1 MSCLLITS
9 TLNWHTLELYLLNFR
24 VIESIDIRQEYINL
38 SEPKL
43 LCWYY
48 VNIYGLIVALQLAFS
63 ICTYVCLS
71 SKSSTIDFP
80 NQSTFFIIWA
90 NRESVAKLSLFVNQ
104 LSSSI
109 VFLDQ
114 LTFYMNKLHQSTF
127 YVNQLDSY
135 LAQLLATSKNY
146 HFVSLWLDD
155 SETNQLIVGVGE

>member
-1 MSCLLITS
+1 MSLDYINTQLTHIGVIS
-9 TLNWHTLELYLLNFR
+9 LELKSYR
-24 VIESIDIRQEYINL
+24 VYRQEHINL

-80 NQSTFFIIWA
+80 KQSTFSIIWA

-109 VFLDQ
+109 VFLYQ
-114 LTFYMNKLHQSTF
+114 LTYSMLINFLHQVTF
-127 YVNQLDSY
+127 FVNQPS
-135 LAQLLATSKNY
+135 S
-146 HFVSLWLDD
+146 
-155 SETNQLIVGVGE
+155 